1 MSGFKNIL
9 VVDDELSMRQFLKIL
24 LKSSGYNVVTAK
36 NGEKALEELQKNK
49 FSVILMDYNMPEAID
64 GLNLLNEFRKRT
76 PNTQYYSLSEQQKF
90 KQTRY
95 VENVAYDRLHKVSKH
110 AYTYDKAY
118 KESLD
123 YDLTRFE
130 LSLSPKFFHKHNA
143 DINEIA
149 KALDRYHVMYFPT
162 VAEKQKKLLN
172 MKVLLISE

>member
-76 PNTQYYSLSEQQKF
+76 PNTQIIIITAYASTEQAIKAVELGAID
-90 KQTRY
+90 Y
-95 VENVAYDRLHKVSKH
+95 VSKPFNVAEIKNIVKKSI
-110 AYTYDKAY
+110 
-118 KESLD
+118 EE
-123 YDLTRFE
+123 FE
-130 LSLSPKFFHKHNA
+130 KLGEGKLEIPKPK
-143 DINEIA
+143 IKTEIMKPVFA
-149 KALDRYHVMYFPT
+149 S
-162 VAEKQKKLLN
+162 EK
-172 MKVLLISE
+172 MKQIF